1 MREIHRRGKN
11 LKSIIDCIFLSL
23 GYINFKISERS
34 RVLILSDMFC
44 VKLYSPARSLYFRDS
59 QATEEEFLFAF
70 WKSSDER
77 RWYSG
82 VSDTGW
88 TLSRLYINENKPE
101 WHLNYTLMPL
111 LATTG
116 QKRNAE
122 EKDERDQGV
131 ATHVWEKLC
140 QLNQEASVLS
150 LNDKLFHLL
159 LFFFTIN
166 FRRVSME
173 LHTLRV

>member
-11 LKSIIDCIFLSL
+11 LKSIIDCIFLTVYFYLSNIL
-23 GYINFKISERS
+23 N
-34 RVLILSDMFC
+34 LIYPREVAFWFYQTYR

-59 QATEEEFLFAF
+59 QATEEEFLLAF

-77 RWYSG
+77 RRYSG

-101 WHLNYTLMPL
+101 WHLNYTLRSL

-122 EKDERDQGV
+122 EKNERDQGV

-140 QLNQEASVLS
+140 QLNQEALSVCT
-150 LNDKLFHLL
+150 LF
-159 LFFFTIN
+159 
-166 FRRVSME
+166 E
-173 LHTLRV
+173 W